1 MGLFDIIS
9 DTAGR
14 VVNNVVRNV
23 ASAVVGPAMARLG
36 SVGLPMG
43 GNRNLASLLGG
54 PNVTFDSPGNI
65 RDWRVRVGVSPAALE
80 YSGVMSPLNQTDGV
94 IFPYTPQVTVTH
106 QANYTP
112 QRLTHT
118 NYPAYSYENSEVQAI
133 QISGEF
139 TVQNRSDANYLLA
152 CIYFFRTTTKMFF
165 GQSGMVEAG
174 NPPPIVFLNGY
185 GDHYFPNVPCLVTQF
200 THIMPPDVDYIETGE
215 SNTGGGDIFSFF
227 SPEDMFSGGGGTSTT
242 RLPTTSTLSITLQPI
257 YSKIKAGQFS
267 LDSFGR
273 GDLVRGGFI

>member
-1 MGLFDIIS
+1 MGLFDVIS

-14 VVNNVVRNV
+14 VVSNVVRNV
-23 ASAVVGPAMARLG
+23 ASAVGGPALARLA
-36 SVGLPMG
+36 SVGLPSG
-43 GNRNLASLLGG
+43 GSRVLSSLLGG

-65 RDWRVRVGVSPAALE
+65 RDWRVRIGVSPAALE

-165 GQSGMVEAG
+165 GQGQLAG

-200 THIMPPDVDYIETGE
+200 THTMPPDVDYVETGE
-215 SNTGGGDIFSFF
+215 SNSGGGDFF
-227 SPEDMFSGGGGTSTT
+227 SMFSPADMFGGGGGTSST
-242 RLPTTSTLSITLQPI
+242 RLPTTSTLTVTLQPI
-257 YSKIKAGQFS
+257 YSKIKAGQFD

-273 GDLVRGGFI
+273 GDLINGGFI